1 MTREEIIQNLKEM
14 LQMSQDLASL
24 NEPALQGDIQIVLAI
39 IVDKLRSLD
48 PTGTYPHQVEY
59 E

>member
-14 LQMSQDLASL
+14 LQTSQELASL
-24 NEPALQGDIQIVLAI
+24 NEPALQGDIQIVLSI

-48 PTGTYPHQVEY
+48 PTGVYPHQVEY